1 MRRRFY
7 AGLLLTVVLG
17 LVAVAAAPEPTM
29 IVLSIA
35 VPISIAAAVVATLYL
50 RRVFLAQPIPRS
62 RFFRMVLELF
72 SGLLAVGAWV
82 GYLTV
87 ARLTERAHVAGT
99 IGWSLPAPGP
109 AHSAPI
115 SALIVIAVFA
125 SPVRFALEVW
135 RVRRRSARAPEP
147 TRRDTLEREIDL
159 DRD

>member
-1 MRRRFY
+1 MTRGRFY
-7 AGLLLTVVLG
+7 VLVGALLALG
-17 LVAVAAAPEPTM
+17 LVAVTVAPEPTL
-29 IVLSIA
+29 IVLSFL
-35 VPISIAAAVVATLYL
+35 VPVSIAAAVGATLYL

-72 SGLLAVGAWV
+72 GGLVAIGAWV

-87 ARLTERAHVAGT
+87 ARLTERAHLAG
-99 IGWSLPAPGP
+99 GLAWSLPAPGP

-125 SPVRFALEVW
+125 SPVRFAWEVY
-135 RVRRRSARAPEP
+135 RVRKRATTKRRARE
-147 TRRDTLEREIDL
+147 LDL